1 MTTAQIAQGL
11 AGLGRGGD
19 SMLIHIQPR
28 EVEGLQALAKA
39 HGGSLTI
46 NPETGLPE
54 AGFLGDV
61 LGSLAPV
68 AVGAGLG
75 ILSGGAISPLQAG
88 LLVGAG
94 AYAVTGDPMSALSA
108 GFGGFGGAGLG
119 SNLAGFGKESLIKET
134 AGPSEIAGISY
145 GPEAVNTAT
154 LTGGTS
160 GIGSAG
166 TQGIMSTGESSLLS
180 PFTPPNAVA
189 SIPTSGA
196 DNAIAGVNRM
206 FGSGPGEGFGAY
218 TDYLGR
224 TGKSVWQDAAT
235 LGLPILSAVGK
246 QQEVP
251 KLPVA
256 DEGYQ
261 MNYEGPYSYPD
272 RGRRMPTPEEQQAM
286 MDAGSPE
293 FSYFSD
299 VNPNPGF
306 VRAGYADG
314 GSITAGGI
322 RDLYGSPDD
331 QLNGAAL
338 SQDGYGL
345 GRLQRMSE
353 GGQAYAEGGPVAF
366 NVGGTTTG
374 AYYRDPAVA
383 ASYAVAPTDLSAV
396 AAIPTNGGYQ
406 QPTMQQQLNQ
416 MTSDPLGRPA
426 GTVSGMGGKGNVMN
440 MGYQNMW
447 GGRPQASM
455 NPGATEFQGIG
466 SIGRMPFGIRQ
477 AAKPAINM
485 DDYIAAATRQ
495 RVPNVA
501 PSMTGVEQRYF
512 SQINPQAPVK
522 KAGGGYLDGPGDG
535 VSDSI
540 PATIDGKHP
549 ARLAD
554 GEFVIPARI
563 VSEIGNGST
572 KAGAKRLYAMMDRIQ
587 NKRKKSMGKSGIAV
601 DSKAYKDLPA

>member
-145 GPEAVNTAT
+145 GPEAVNAAT

-160 GIGSAG
+160 GIGSAA
-166 TQGIMSTGESSLLS
+166 QGIMGTGESSLLS

-383 ASYAVAPTDLSAV
+383 ASYAVAPTDLGAV
-396 AAIPTNGGYQ
+396 AAIPTNGGPP
-406 QPTMQQQLNQ
+406 QPTMQDQLSQ
-416 MTSDPLGRPA
+416 MTTDPLGRSTNA
-426 GTVSGMGGKGNVMN
+426 MG

-447 GGRPQASM
+447 GGRTQQSPNMGIFGLGRLPMAQQA
-455 NPGATEFQGIG
+455 P
-466 SIGRMPFGIRQ
+466 
-477 AAKPAINM
+477 AKPAINM
-485 DDYIAAATRQ
+485 NDYIASATRQ